1 MHKFNYHFDSLL
13 QGRCGE
19 YANCFTFLC
28 RCLGYDARYIYAT
41 FDHVW
46 TEIYSPF
53 QKRWIHVDPS
63 DAVVDSPLM
72 YQHGWKRPVDYVLA
86 FSQYDVSD
94 VTRRYCNDDR
104 QALHKRRI
112 RCPEDMLEAKL
123 LAIYKEMQKDLSAKK
138 RNYLLRRMLLDSIAM
153 FQLREPTEDE
163 RKGRSSGDLQW
174 RESRGEKSLDSFYV
188 FHLSDE
194 EAARKQFN
202 LRYSTAKDV
211 YETFLTGE
219 WSRKGGENQE
229 INFNNISVPQGTP
242 QILSTS
248 KSWNSRIYSAKNVF
262 RKEEHDWKMVYLAR
276 TEGTNEAV
284 IEWKVDVST
293 RKMTIKDLKLTFDTK
308 VYENASVR
316 VEFVI
321 NNGKSNFWIFY
332 S

>member
-1 MHKFNYHFDSLL
+1 
-13 QGRCGE
+13 
-19 YANCFTFLC
+19 
-28 RCLGYDARYIYAT
+28 
-41 FDHVW
+41 
-46 TEIYSPF
+46 
-53 QKRWIHVDPS
+53 
-63 DAVVDSPLM
+63 M

-104 QALHKRRI
+104 QALQKRRT
-112 RCPEDMLEAKL
+112 RCPEDLLEAKL
-123 LAIYKEMQKDLSAKK
+123 LAVYKELQKDLSAKK
-138 RNYLLRRMLLDSIAM
+138 REYLRWRMLLDSIAM

-163 RKGRSSGDLQW
+163 RKGRSSGDLEW
-174 RESRGEKSLDSFYV
+174 RESRGEQSLDAFYV

-194 EAARKQFN
+194 EAARKEFN

-211 YETFLTGE
+211 YETFV
-219 WSRKGGENQE
+219 KGGAEGQ
-229 INFNNISVPQGTP
+229 PT
-242 QILSTS
+242 ILSTA
-248 KSWNSRIYSAKNVF
+248 KSWNSRIYSARNVF

-308 VYENASVR
+308 VYENATVK

-321 NNGKSNFWIFY
+321 NNGEFCFCSFSIFQSQFDLQFLHLTGEVVTDREKVRNCSSVIVRATLVGGRGDNSWQHSQIFRQEMKSTEHPFLLSITFN
-332 S
+332 